1 MEELQNKI
9 LALTIE
15 EDARYFYH
23 FTSADGNKII
33 EEGLIVANPLWEQS
47 FLEFTKEEL
56 ENIKS
61 VIDDNKSTN
70 AKENNF
76 MIIAGVYKDNMAD
89 FIRKLQIG
97 EISDVDF
104 EGVGNPDYI
113 VDSNNLM
120 GYIDLNTLE
129 LTVNEY
135 SDVMGN
141 DIYL

>member
-9 LALTIE
+9 LALTSE

-70 AKENNF
+70 TKENNF

-129 LTVNEY
+129 LTINEY